1 METDQMAASASEYQ
15 AIMKNIESEITRLQ
29 SLIAGE
35 DDKMIRYKV
44 GSGTY
49 ALML

>member
-1 METDQMAASASEYQ
+1 METDQMAASAGEFQ
-15 AIMKNIESEITRLQ
+15 AIIKNIDSEITRLQ

-44 GSGTY
+44 SSGTH
-49 ALML
+49 